1 MDRAFHGKKDKSKK
15 DKSSQGI
22 QCHECSKFRHIRA
35 DCSNYKKFKGK
46 TMNVA
51 LSDESDFDDSNKPD
65 DKNENFMA
73 LNHSL
78 KSLVNVPQPDWE
90 E

>member
-1 MDRAFHGKKDKSKK
+1 
-15 DKSSQGI
+15 
-22 QCHECSKFRHIRA
+22 
-35 DCSNYKKFKGK
+35 
-46 TMNVA
+46 MNVA